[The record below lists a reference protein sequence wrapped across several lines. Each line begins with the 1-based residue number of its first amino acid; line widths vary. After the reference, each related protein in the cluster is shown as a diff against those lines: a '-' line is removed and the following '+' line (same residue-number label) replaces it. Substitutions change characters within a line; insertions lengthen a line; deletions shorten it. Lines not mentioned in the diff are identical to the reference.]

1 MCSGGVLARTWR
13 GSRASRVSGVRH
25 DFSLILA
32 RFEVWSLDCEAW
44 GSGSRDGR
52 VLRRCVAVVVP
63 YEA

>member
-1 MCSGGVLARTWR
+1 MCSGGVLARMWR

-25 DFSLILA
+25 DFFLILA
-32 RFEVWSLDCEAW
+32 RFEVWSLDYEAW

-52 VLRRCVAVVVP
+52 VPRRCVAVVIP